1 MRQRLSIAALMASAA
16 IALAAGAA
24 LAKQP
29 PVGAGGWATV
39 TLDPAT
45 SAQTAGKGT
54 TVGFTLL
61 QRGETPI
68 SQGTV
73 MVEATGPD
81 GQLLS
86 FPARS
91 DGKIGHWVV
100 EMNLPSAGAWEWA
113 VTMPD
118 ELPVLTRLPAL
129 TVTAPA
135 APPAT
140 TGSVLPLILVLVAA
154 LAVCLLVALRGGM
167 RTIAWRALQRL
178 GRSGTRSGRAV

>member
-1 MRQRLSIAALMASAA
+1 MRQRLSIAALIASAA

-24 LAKQP
+24 LAKVP
-29 PVGAGGWATV
+29 PGGGGGWATV
-39 TLDPAT
+39 TLDPGA
-45 SAQTAGKGT
+45 SAPTAGKAT

-73 MVEATGPD
+73 IVEATGPD

-91 DGKIGHWVV
+91 EGKIGHWVA
-100 EMNLPSAGAWEWA
+100 EMNLPRAGAWEWA

-118 ELPVLTRLPAL
+118 ELPVLTHLPAL

-135 APPAT
+135 EAPVAT
-140 TGSVLPLILVLVAA
+140 PDSTLPLILVLVAA
-154 LAVCLLVALRGGM
+154 FAVGLLVVLRGGM
-167 RTIAWRALQRL
+167 RTIASRALQRP
-178 GRSGTRSGRAV
+178 

>member
-16 IALAAGAA
+16 ITLAAGAA
-24 LAKQP
+24 LAKEP

-39 TLDPAT
+39 TLDPGA
-45 SAQTAGKGT
+45 SAPTAGKAT

-61 QRGETPI
+61 QRGDTPI
-68 SQGTV
+68 SQGAV
-73 MVEATGPD
+73 IVQATGPD

-91 DGKIGHWVV
+91 EGKIGHWVV

-129 TVTAPA
+129 TVTASAAAPA
-135 APPAT
+135 ATA
-140 TGSVLPLILVLVAA
+140 GSTLPLILVLVAA
-154 LAVCLLVALRGGM
+154 LAVGLALVLRGGL
-167 RTIAWRALQRL
+167 RTVASRALQRP
-178 GRSGTRSGRAV
+178 